1 MKNLIKELREKR
13 GLTQKELADE
23 MLVSRQTI
31 NSLETGK
38 YNPSILLAYKIAK
51 FFGVIIEQVFIFDE
65 EWKIQIQHY
74 ILNKDVMK
82 FKGGDLLRI

>member
-13 GLTQKELADE
+13 GLTQKELADA

-65 EWKIQIQHY
+65 E
-74 ILNKDVMK
+74 
-82 FKGGDLLRI
+82 

>member
-1 MKNLIKELREKR
+1 MKNLIKELRERR
-13 GLTQKELADE
+13 GLTQKELADA

-65 EWKIQIQHY
+65 E
-74 ILNKDVMK
+74 
-82 FKGGDLLRI
+82 